1 MFVCSIFIVFLGEL
15 LPIVCNTSYE
25 IQGFESSALEQSEEI
40 KGPRSITECVMRCQR
55 KTKEGFYTN
64 DNKCFCHN
72 GVVENQG
79 EENGISTKEMEL
91 NNEDKCEY
99 NHHSNRSLKPFFS

>member
-40 KGPRSITECVMRCQR
+40 KGPRSITECVMKCQR

-64 DNKCFCHN
+64 DNKCFFHN
-72 GVVENQG
+72 GVFEHQG
-79 EENGISTKEMEL
+79 NTNGISTEKLHL
-91 NNEDKCEY
+91 NKRGSSGTSGE
-99 NHHSNRSLKPFFS
+99 